1 MYKHICRATAVRV
14 DHAQLTAKM
23 IADVIRKDVEKDH
36 SITVKQ
42 VQALVRKVYPGVNA
56 KYNKLWHGREI
67 AIAYIYGSWSGSYA
81 LLLRLLNVI
90 ISSNPRSKAQLLSD
104 PLIQPGVRQFKC
116 AAWAFAP
123 CIQAFL
129 YLRPVIIIDA
139 SFLHGRYE
147 RRFLIVIGYDAKNQL
162 LPLAFGLVEK
172 ENISN
177 WG

>member
-1 MYKHICRATAVRV
+1 MKCMYKHICRATAVRV

-42 VQALVRKVYPGVNA
+42 VQSLVRKVYPGVNV
-56 KYNKLWHGREI
+56 KYNKLWHGRKI

-81 LLLRLLNVI
+81 LLPRLLNAI
-90 ISSNPRSKAQLLSD
+90 ISSNLGSKAQLLSY

-123 CIQAFL
+123 WHSSIPLSTPSYYYRC
-129 YLRPVIIIDA
+129 
-139 SFLHGRYE
+139 
-147 RRFLIVIGYDAKNQL
+147 LISSWEIRK
-162 LPLAFGLVEK
+162 K
-172 ENISN
+172 SSCCHWI
-177 WG
+177 